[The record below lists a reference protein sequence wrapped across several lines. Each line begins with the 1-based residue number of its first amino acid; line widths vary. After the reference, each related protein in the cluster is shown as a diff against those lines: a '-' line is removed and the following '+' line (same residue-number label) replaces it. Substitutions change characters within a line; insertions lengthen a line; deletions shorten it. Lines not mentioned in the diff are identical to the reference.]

1 MANVL
6 LGTLLFCSICVATT
20 TAQAP
25 SPQTSV
31 PAVDSQAP
39 SPQTSVPAADSQTP
53 SPQTSVPAADS
64 QAPSPQTS
72 VPAADSQAPSPQASV
87 PVVDVPQEA
96 FVIDWDHVINVLLA
110 GVVGILGALSFY
122 YGVYTGFIN
131 PDSREKTLKYFS
143 GSIWIKLHYTGMFCL
158 LGGVVAAVFQAA
170 QASTFA
176 PIQAFV
182 LGATWPSVVTR
193 IMSGGAEPTKS
204 ARDLADAASNAIPRP
219 TSSKTAADAE
229 VII

>member
-1 MANVL
+1 V
-6 LGTLLFCSICVATT
+6 
-20 TAQAP
+20 
-25 SPQTSV
+25 
-31 PAVDSQAP
+31 VDSQAP
-39 SPQTSVPAADSQTP
+39 SPET
-53 SPQTSVPAADS
+53 
-64 QAPSPQTS
+64 
-72 VPAADSQAPSPQASV
+72 SV
-87 PVVDVPQEA
+87 PVVDISQEEP
-96 FVIDWDHVINVLLA
+96 FDFDRDHVMNVLLA
-110 GVVGILGALSFY
+110 GIVGTLGALSFY

-131 PDSREKTLKYFS
+131 PESREKTLKYFS
-143 GSIWIKLHYTGMFCL
+143 GPVWIKLHYTGMFCL

-193 IMSGGAEPTKS
+193 IMSGAAEPTRS
-204 ARDLADAASNAIPRP
+204 GRELADAPPATIPRP